1 MALSKVST
9 EYSGRTVEVGS
20 SAPLCVTAQAE
31 HPVDSIMQKA
41 ECLHFSLKS
50 VGSFTYKED

>member
-1 MALSKVST
+1 MALSKAST

-20 SAPLCVTAQAE
+20 SVPPYVTAQAE
-31 HPVDSIMQKA
+31 HPVDPIFQKA

-50 VGSFTYKED
+50 VGSFTYKEN